1 MRIGDASFTV
11 VDEGSGAVALEGELD
26 AGSTDVLR
34 DALETRRGEGALTL
48 DVARL
53 EFMDSSGVH
62 ALLRAS
68 GAVPGRCL
76 IVHGA
81 HGSVAKVLAL
91 THVGEAPQIHV
102 VPCDRHDVV
111 RID

>member
-1 MRIGDASFTV
+1 MRIGDPSFTV

-26 AGSTDVLR
+26 AGSTDVLAE
-34 DALETRRGEGALTL
+34 ALDPRRGGGVLTL
-48 DVARL
+48 DLARL
-53 EFMDSSGVH
+53 GFMDSSGVH

-102 VPCDRHDVV
+102 VSCERHDVV